1 MIKLDPKDRP
11 LHLAERN
18 RPVGMVIA
26 MILVLVV
33 ALGAGIFYWQMS
45 PKYADRTLSDYSGVL
60 KQLNILPLPSTVVL
74 QPRVYSRLDQLSR
87 EPCYQDAIVELS
99 DALLDAGYPR
109 ESATSLLAFA
119 KRCGITNN
127 EELLT
132 RAYSSFKKVGDFAV
146 ALQIADQLVDA
157 DPADAS
163 YRYSRGATYEQLGVH
178 SKALTD
184 YIAALQLLGPPHNIA
199 GSQFYDISRMYA
211 ALGRY
216 CDAIGPIETFI
227 SFDPIERK
235 SPQTTKII
243 SEYARKGVTVTRTLR
258 VVLDAHHFSRQWEC
272 THSPLP

>member
-33 ALGAGIFYWQMS
+33 ALGASIFYWQMS
-45 PKYADRTLSDYSGVL
+45 SKYTDRTSSNYNGVL
-60 KQLNILPLPSTVVL
+60 KQLNILPLPPTVVL
-74 QPRVYSRLDQLSR
+74 QPRVYNRLDQLSR
-87 EPCYQDAIVELS
+87 KPCYQDAIVELS

-119 KRCGITNN
+119 RRCGTTNN

-132 RAYSSFKKVGDFAV
+132 RAYSSLKKVGDFAV

-178 SKALTD
+178 SKSLSGHFRPD
-184 YIAALQLLGPPHNIA
+184 YKVFEA
-199 GSQFYDISRMYA
+199 
-211 ALGRY
+211 
-216 CDAIGPIETFI
+216 
-227 SFDPIERK
+227 
-235 SPQTTKII
+235 
-243 SEYARKGVTVTRTLR
+243 
-258 VVLDAHHFSRQWEC
+258 
-272 THSPLP
+272 